1 MVRQQ
6 KLAELV
12 FTTKPHDD
20 SDARQ
25 GTLTPPGDSTSNV
38 EYQHLV
44 RL

>member
-12 FTTKPHDD
+12 ITTKLHDD

-25 GTLTPPGDSTSNV
+25 VTLTPPGGSTWNV

-44 RL
+44 RV